1 LEVIGY
7 VLLWY
12 ELQTGLDFAVIDK
25 FLPEIFHD
33 PAPWLAKLAAL
44 LLSHNILFYAV
55 TSH

>member
-1 LEVIGY
+1 MEVIGY